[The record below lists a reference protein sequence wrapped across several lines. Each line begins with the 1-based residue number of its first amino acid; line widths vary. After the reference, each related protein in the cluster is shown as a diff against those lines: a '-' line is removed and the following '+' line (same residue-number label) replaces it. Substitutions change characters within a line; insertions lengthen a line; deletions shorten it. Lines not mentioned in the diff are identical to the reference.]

1 MSQEIKI
8 TRGFSAK
15 ISLGNYENVDVS
27 CSAEAVVPA
36 EEIDAHSGYLYN
48 FCHNQALRRLRE
60 EVDAIKRRKGGA
72 NA

>member
-8 TRGFSAK
+8 TRSFSAE
-15 ISLGNYENVDVS
+15 INLGNYEIVGIS
-27 CSAEAVVPA
+27 CSAEAVA
-36 EEIDAHSGYLYN
+36 LHGDMGATSHWLHD
-48 FCHNQALRRLRE
+48 FCRDQVRK

>member
-8 TRGFSAK
+8 SRKFAAK
-15 ISLGNYENVDVS
+15 VNLGNYENVGIA
-27 CSAEAVVPA
+27 CGAEAIVNEDDMEA
-36 EEIDAHSGYLYN
+36 WSSSLQT
-48 FCHNQALRRLRE
+48 FCRNQVRE

>member
-8 TRGFSAK
+8 TRSFSAK
-15 ISLGNYENVDVS
+15 VNLGNYENVDVS
-27 CSAEAVVPA
+27 CSAEAVA
-36 EEIDAHSGYLYN
+36 LHGDMGAISHWLHD
-48 FCHNQALRRLRE
+48 FCRDQVRE

>member
-15 ISLGNYENVDVS
+15 VNLGNYENVDVS
-27 CSAEAVVPA
+27 CSAEAV
-36 EEIDAHSGYLYN
+36 AHLGNMGDISHLLHD
-48 FCHNQALRRLRE
+48 FCRHQVRE
-60 EVDAIKRRKGGA
+60 EVDAITRRKGGG

>member
-8 TRGFSAK
+8 TRSFSAK
-15 ISLGNYENVDVS
+15 VNLGNYENVDVS
-27 CSAEAVVPA
+27 CSVEAV
-36 EEIDAHSGYLYN
+36 
-48 FCHNQALRRLRE
+48 ALREDMGAISHWLHDFCRDQVRE

>member
-15 ISLGNYENVDVS
+15 VNLGNYENVDIA
-27 CSAEAVVPA
+27 CAAEAVVN
-36 EEIDAHSGYLYN
+36 EDDMETQSYFLYN
-48 FCHNQALRRLRE
+48 FCRDQVRQ